1 MALRQNFEQ
10 VFFDNTIPVKVLVQR
25 LSTYKLHW
33 HPQPELIYVVRGHV
47 CIHVD
52 GEAHELREGEM
63 FYIVGDQLHSVNKTE
78 DDNLL
83 VAIQFDAEFFGML
96 PALKSSAFRATA
108 FLQDQAERPEDFQ
121 VLRDAIVSIVWQ
133 YNKQPLGFPYQ
144 IASHAFQILATLAYH
159 EYFAAKPPCTF
170 EQERSLRLINR
181 IVDHINSHYAE
192 NLSLRA
198 FADQEHISYY
208 HLSHIFKEITGVT
221 FREHLCNVRLHKS
234 TLALRNSRDSIL
246 NIAGRYG
253 FSTARGYSAAF
264 QARYGVTPG
273 DYRKQ
278 FSREHKHPQDA
289 LHPADAFAP
298 GNENMLYDSVN
309 NDVDLSYIYS
319 LYRHS
324 PTIASANA
332 VWQKEVAL
340 DIDMRGRAQ
349 PLRHVWSAIGAC
361 GRAADLLRKNV
372 QEQVAATARVLGYQY
387 LRFHGIFC
395 DDMMVYNRR
404 TDGTVVYNWLY
415 VDMVL
420 DFLHGQRLRPFLEL
434 SFMPCDLAEGDRTIY
449 FYRANI
455 TRPRDMGA
463 WSGLVTA
470 LLAHCC
476 ERYGFDEVA
485 QWYVEVWNEPD
496 YHDVFWAGDMDDY
509 FALYEASARAV
520 KAACPAIRVGGP
532 AITHFHYATSPWLE
546 QFLRM
551 CKDRNVPCDF
561 ISYHMY
567 ADCTTTYSEQSNPRG
582 LYPTITKT
590 PAGAKVDTRV
600 EADLI
605 ATHHQTAERCGFG
618 HLPHIISEWNISA
631 KQRFRVRDT
640 AFMAPYVIDSALRAR
655 STVHALC
662 YWCVSDL
669 IEEFRAPTA
678 LYHGGLGLVN
688 PAGIPK
694 PAYWAFAFLHCL
706 GSDVLAQGENY
717 IVTRSAEG
725 YQVLLYNLVML
736 DQIAQKNT
744 DFSSEYGDD
753 LYALFEERP
762 VLRFQL
768 SLKGLRGA
776 YRVRTYELNRE
787 HGSSYDRWA
796 EMGKLENCSRNE
808 IEYLQHVSV
817 PKLSSSIGWT
827 CGMRVCSPPTSLCPP
842 THSPAITSTFSWRC
856 RMRRSGP

>member
-63 FYIVGDQLHSVNKTE
+63 FYIIGDQLHSVNKTE

-340 DIDMRGRAQ
+340 DIDMKGRAQ

-463 WSGLVTA
+463 WSGPRDRPA
-470 LLAHCC
+470 RPLL
-476 ERYGFDEVA
+476 
-485 QWYVEVWNEPD
+485 
-496 YHDVFWAGDMDDY
+496 
-509 FALYEASARAV
+509 
-520 KAACPAIRVGGP
+520 
-532 AITHFHYATSPWLE
+532 
-546 QFLRM
+546 
-551 CKDRNVPCDF
+551 
-561 ISYHMY
+561 
-567 ADCTTTYSEQSNPRG
+567 
-582 LYPTITKT
+582 
-590 PAGAKVDTRV
+590 
-600 EADLI
+600 
-605 ATHHQTAERCGFG
+605 
-618 HLPHIISEWNISA
+618 
-631 KQRFRVRDT
+631 
-640 AFMAPYVIDSALRAR
+640 
-655 STVHALC
+655 
-662 YWCVSDL
+662 
-669 IEEFRAPTA
+669 
-678 LYHGGLGLVN
+678 
-688 PAGIPK
+688 
-694 PAYWAFAFLHCL
+694 
-706 GSDVLAQGENY
+706 
-717 IVTRSAEG
+717 
-725 YQVLLYNLVML
+725 
-736 DQIAQKNT
+736 
-744 DFSSEYGDD
+744 
-753 LYALFEERP
+753 
-762 VLRFQL
+762 
-768 SLKGLRGA
+768 
-776 YRVRTYELNRE
+776 
-787 HGSSYDRWA
+787 
-796 EMGKLENCSRNE
+796 
-808 IEYLQHVSV
+808 
-817 PKLSSSIGWT
+817 
-827 CGMRVCSPPTSLCPP
+827 
-842 THSPAITSTFSWRC
+842 
-856 RMRRSGP
+856 